1 MPNNIGYNET
11 KDENSEMQ
19 PRYVTRTFIVR
30 PKKSGPR
37 ERMTTISISMKT
49 RERIE
54 RLNKTQASF
63 DVVLNE
69 ILDIVEKE
77 IKKGGDKK
85 WVKNLKQ

>member
-1 MPNNIGYNET
+1 MGYNET

-30 PKKSGPR
+30 PKKSGVPR
-37 ERMTTISISMKT
+37 KRMTTISISMDT

-54 RLNKTQASF
+54 RLNKTHASF

-77 IKKGGDKK
+77 IEKGGDKK
-85 WVKNLKQ
+85 